1 MQRYDVCRTK
11 RSRTELVV
19 ILQHD
24 ATSHLATCI
33 VAPLVPIFVP
43 EREGKI
49 RPVLHVNREA
59 MQLQTDRLAA
69 IPGASIGSV
78 VVSVAPDQDIIMN
91 AIHRLFI
98 GF

>member
-1 MQRYDVCRTK
+1 MQRFDVCRTK
-11 RSRTELVV
+11 RSPAELVV

-33 VAPLVPIFVP
+33 VAPLAGVFVP

-49 RPVLHVNREA
+49 RPLLHINGEP
-59 MQLQTDRLAA
+59 MQLQTDRMAA
-69 IPGASIGSV
+69 IPRASIGSAIM
-78 VVSVAPDQDIIMN
+78 SVAEDQDAIKN
-91 AIHRLFI
+91 AIDRLFL